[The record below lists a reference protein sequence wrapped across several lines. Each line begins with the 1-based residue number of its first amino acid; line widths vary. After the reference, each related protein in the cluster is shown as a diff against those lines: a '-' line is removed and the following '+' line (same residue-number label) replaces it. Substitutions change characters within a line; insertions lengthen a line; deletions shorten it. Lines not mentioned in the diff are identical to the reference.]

1 MWTYLLA
8 GLAVLAGL
16 LLLYTLCLKAAEN
29 DWTVGERTPP
39 GPLHLPLIGSLGSVL
54 GAGPVGPWLDSLVT
68 SHGQVVRCCV
78 PGQKIVI
85 VREDQAKKENG
96 PGGAIRLDHRSLQ
109 DVTLDHLV
117 TLVKK
122 LGSKVNPTEAQLEGC
137 SELARSFYNF
147 TVTLDDFAA
156 LMESAENYK
165 QALHQKKISSLLGK
179 LLKREVAFGETE
191 KGLVD
196 EAFGQMEK
204 LKGEVARSSPALW
217 LPLTCHSP
225 SLFFHRKRLSTSL
238 AKLTNLLSQ
247 MFHRCGG
254 DPESWEFQ
262 QFLLIYLAIGLSTT
276 SPSRKPTSRSR
287 TSDVKTGCNRDSVV
301 TMASPSVESFDI
313 IGLRFYSS
321 CDYLTFGS
329 FDIPGNCLIIT
340 QANATS

>member
-16 LLLYTLCLKAAEN
+16 LFLYTLCLKAAEN

-54 GAGPVGPWLDSLVT
+54 GAGPVGPWLGSLVT

-96 PGGAIRLDHRSLQ
+96 AGGGICLDHRKLQ

-117 TLVKK
+117 TLVRK
-122 LGSKVNPTEAQLEGC
+122 LGRKVIPTEAQLEAC

-165 QALHQKKISSLLGK
+165 HALHQKKISSLLGK
-179 LLKREVAFGETE
+179 LV
-191 KGLVD
+191 
-196 EAFGQMEK
+196 
-204 LKGEVARSSPALW
+204 
-217 LPLTCHSP
+217 
-225 SLFFHRKRLSTSL
+225 
-238 AKLTNLLSQ
+238 LSQ
-247 MFHRCGG
+247 
-254 DPESWEFQ
+254 E
-262 QFLLIYLAIGLSTT
+262 A
-276 SPSRKPTSRSR
+276 
-287 TSDVKTGCNRDSVV
+287 
-301 TMASPSVESFDI
+301 
-313 IGLRFYSS
+313 
-321 CDYLTFGS
+321 
-329 FDIPGNCLIIT
+329 T
-340 QANATS
+340 QRLVG